1 MSLFGELWSIATNY
15 RLTETKPKQNA
26 HSFNKIRFEKMIGI
40 YKITNPNGLMYIGKS
55 VDIQR
60 RWKSYYSLNCKDQLA
75 LYNSIKKYGVKN
87 HSFEII
93 EECTLLELPYRE
105 IFYIELYNSYKVG
118 LNSARP
124 YFLREKKAEIISNKI
139 SIKYDL
145 KWQFKNATH
154 YKMTPCR
161 KIVNTRTGRILKCV
175 LNGGSIGWWIGDK
188 FVVKSKVNEFVELI
202 PTQRPPIYGLYKNN

>member
-1 MSLFGELWSIATNY
+1 MECSITANY

-124 YFLREKKAEIISNKI
+124 YFLREKKVSFKRYIFIINYNI
-139 SIKYDL
+139 TNI
-145 KWQFKNATH
+145 
-154 YKMTPCR
+154 
-161 KIVNTRTGRILKCV
+161 
-175 LNGGSIGWWIGDK
+175 
-188 FVVKSKVNEFVELI
+188 
-202 PTQRPPIYGLYKNN
+202 